1 MFMTHIK
8 ELPSSITYFTSLR
21 ELILPETHIKELPL
35 SIGDLTSLVELNVS
49 KTPIR
54 ELPSSIGDLT
64 SLDELDV
71 SETLIEELPS
81 SIGDLTFLKRLNLS
95 KTPIRELPSSITNV
109 PHGVYGGLQ
118 HLEYLNLSWCPKLV
132 TFPSAESLPLMLPSN
147 SLLFPQ
153 LQRLYFQGCQLSVV
167 SDFLTNLACASTLW
181 ILNLSGSSFDSLPA
195 CISKFSRL
203 ESLDLSGC
211 KRLRDISELP
221 PNIRG
226 INLDDCVSLERFSK
240 LSNIL
245 EQKDT
250 PGHLRSMNLSN
261 CNRLMDN
268 LGMDVVS
275 KMAKALLNQLV
286 RAGFELIPNNILV

>member
-132 TFPSAESLPLMLPSN
+132 TFP
-147 SLLFPQ
+147 
-153 LQRLYFQGCQLSVV
+153 R
-167 SDFLTNLACASTLW
+167 
-181 ILNLSGSSFDSLPA
+181 SSFDSLPA